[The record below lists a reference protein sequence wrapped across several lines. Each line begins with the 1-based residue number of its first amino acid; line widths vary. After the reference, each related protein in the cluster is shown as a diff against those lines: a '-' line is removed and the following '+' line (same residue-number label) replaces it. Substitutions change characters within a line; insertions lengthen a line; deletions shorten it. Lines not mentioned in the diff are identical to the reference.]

1 MKKNSLFSVGSMV
14 DSVLSRHGIGK
25 QVLSASVVT
34 TAERILVSLLAPE
47 MKDDVRALSFKD
59 NVLTLACR
67 HSAALYDAESF
78 AAKLGRSLEENFPSL
93 SIKVEAKLRPDAFP
107 EEEAHDIV

>member
-1 MKKNSLFSVGSMV
+1 MKKSSLYSVGSMV
-14 DSVLSRHGIGK
+14 DGVLSRHGIGK

-34 TAERILVSLLAPE
+34 TAERTLSSLLAPQIKE
-47 MKDDVRALSFKD
+47 DVRALSFRE
-59 NVLTLACR
+59 NTLTLACR
-67 HSAALYDAESF
+67 HSAALYDAEGF
-78 AAKLGRSLEENFPSL
+78 AAKLGRSLEESFPSL